1 MSNPASGDDQHKSL
15 EPFGLAAQLS
25 ATSRVVNL
33 GRPKRRSSQF
43 KGAYRASSVTAEVAA
58 FLRSERVFRRRCEIR
73 EAVSGSHAAVSWAL
87 LFLRAIGAV
96 EVVPDGA
103 RNARYYRYR
112 AKPCKNSEE

>member
-1 MSNPASGDDQHKSL
+1 MPHD
-15 EPFGLAAQLS
+15 PFGLLEQLS
-25 ATSRVVNL
+25 SANRVINL

-96 EVVPDGA
+96 EIVPDGA